1 MTQNALPMRTVMIAL
16 LALYACSQPAAP
28 PAAEQSAAPAPLA
41 VTETPQTD
49 AWIGKWI
56 GVEGNTL
63 TIDATGVKGLYAI
76 VEGTLDGEKRY
87 AGNAEGDHIAFVDA
101 GTPGV
106 LKASDG
112 DATGLKY
119 LAGKKNCLT
128 IESGRGFCRD

>member
-1 MTQNALPMRTVMIAL
+1 MRSVLVAL

-28 PAAEQSAAPAPLA
+28 PSAEQSAAPAPVA
-41 VTETPQTD
+41 VAEAPSTD

-63 TIDATGVKGLYAI
+63 TIESTGVKGVYAI

-87 AGNAEGDHIAFVDA
+87 PGNAEGDHIAFLDA
-101 GTPGV
+101 GKPGAI
-106 LKASDG
+106 KASDG

-128 IESGRGFCRD
+128 IEASRGFCRD